1 MATRKATPFKL
12 ESVTVRMYR
21 PGLGDCFLLTF
32 RGKKGTR
39 KFKRALL
46 IDCGVLTGTSNESER
61 LGKVVAD
68 IQKETG
74 GALHTLVCTHEHADH
89 LSGFG
94 YHKETFKDKTKF
106 QIGQVW
112 LGWTEDLDDPEV
124 QQVYSAVRKVPT
136 QVLEQA
142 LQELRKTGKHS
153 YAKIT
158 RVAQFLKDSGMDDVR
173 EIARAQAGEE
183 QDGEPLYLRPNAGD
197 DGPTRVIGWDDFGG
211 VRFHVLGPPE
221 DPELL
226 KRSDPPKSKASLDHG
241 EALNPSTSFAMA
253 VMHLAAAQGDL
264 KDNPSLSVSDV
275 EEMFELSLP
284 FDSHL
289 GIPLKDLEVPP
300 QAVSG
305 EALSEPQAAIW
316 EFYRSHYGL
325 KNEPSQV
332 TRGDGSGP
340 EWRRIDS
347 DWLESAGSLA
357 LNLDGDINNTS
368 LVLAIELG
376 QGGKVLLFPGDAQ
389 YGNWL
394 SWARTPRGADLLTRT
409 VFYKVGHHGSHNAT
423 LKNGGL
429 SAMGT
434 AKGFE
439 SLVAMIPVDTQKAS
453 TKGKGGWKMPEA
465 ELREMLVHQTHGRI
479 IIACDG
485 DQSDEPCPDLAF
497 QKPETPPPGARISA
511 ADWQAF
517 LSAIEFDR
525 GDDRLWVEYTL
536 KP

>member
-1 MATRKATPFKL
+1 MAPRKASPFKL

-32 RGKKGTR
+32 RGKQGSR
-39 KFKRALL
+39 KLKRALL
-46 IDCGVLTGTSNESER
+46 IDCGVLGGTSGESER
-61 LGKVVAD
+61 LGKIVAD

-74 GALHTLVCTHEHADH
+74 GALHTLVVTHEHADH

-94 YHKETFKDKTKF
+94 YHKDDFKDRSKF

-112 LGWTEDLDDPEV
+112 LGWTEDKDDPEV
-124 QQVYSAVRKVPT
+124 REIYSQVRKVPT

-142 LQELRKTGKHS
+142 LEELRKTGSHS
-153 YAKIT
+153 YEKMKK
-158 RVAQFLKDSGMDDVR
+158 VAQFLKDNGMEDPK
-173 EIARAQAGEE
+173 EIARAQG
-183 QDGEPLYLRPNAGD
+183 GEPLYLRPQAGP
-197 DGPTRVIGWDDFGG
+197 DGPTRVIQWDDFGG

-241 EALNPSTSFAMA
+241 DPLNQATSFAMA
-253 VMHLAAAQGDL
+253 VMHLAASQGNLGDSQ
-264 KDNPSLSVSDV
+264 SLSLSDV
-275 EEMFELSLP
+275 EELFELSLP

-289 GIPLKDLEVPP
+289 GIPLQDLEKPP
-300 QAVSG
+300 QESPG
-305 EALSEPQAAIW
+305 EAAGQPQAAVW
-316 EFYRSHYGL
+316 DFYRSYYGL
-325 KNEPSQV
+325 KNVPAEAARRP
-332 TRGDGSGP
+332 GADP
-340 EWRRIDS
+340 AWRRIDS

-357 LNLDGDINNTS
+357 LYLDGDINNTS

-376 QGGKVLLFPGDAQ
+376 QDGKVLLFPGDAQ

-394 SWARTPRGADLLTRT
+394 SWARTPRGSELLTRT

-423 LKNGGL
+423 LKKGGL
-429 SAMGT
+429 SLMGS
-434 AKGFE
+434 AEGFDE
-439 SLVAMIPVDTQKAS
+439 LVAMIPVDTQKAK

-465 ELREMLVHQTHGRI
+465 ELREMLVHQTHGRLI
-479 IIACDG
+479 LACEG
-485 DQSDEPCPDLAF
+485 TQSGQQCPDF
-497 QKPETPPPGARISA
+497 VYQKPEVPPSGARISA
-511 ADWQAF
+511 QDWQAF
-517 LSAIEFDR
+517 LSAIDFDQ